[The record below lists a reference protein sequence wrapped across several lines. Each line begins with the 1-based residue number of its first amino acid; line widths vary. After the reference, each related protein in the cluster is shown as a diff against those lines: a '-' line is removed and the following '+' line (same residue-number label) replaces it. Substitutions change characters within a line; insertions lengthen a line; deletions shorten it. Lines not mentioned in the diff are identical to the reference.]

1 MGIPEPSPDAE
12 RRRAQFRVLRDCF
25 EECRAQGLPV
35 DTLSMGMSAD
45 LEEAIA
51 EGATLVRVGT
61 SIFGTR

>member
-1 MGIPEPSPDAE
+1 MGIPEPSPDAGL
-12 RRRAQFRVLRDCF
+12 RRAQFRVLRDCF

-35 DTLSMGMSAD
+35 DALSMGMSAD

-61 SIFGTR
+61 SIFGAR